1 MNGDGKA
8 ISICNIGITKMI
20 YHNKSSFAFNKLEDN
35 ILIND
40 DIKPLDI
47 IATPLS
53 IYSIMVSKKD
63 ESIFS
68 TEPKPLEINVKDGNF
83 SKNPIL
89 EEYTIM
95 AESMIKTK
103 DEITMDK
110 LIPLDIFV
118 DTIIPPTNSGSSN
131 GDGLKSFK
139 IVTQKNNYFEFRL
152 NLEDSSV
159 VNITGLP
166 YGVSYVDGVLKG
178 SAQISGEFL
187 ITVTLSNNSTINGTL
202 IISQLPRKF

>member
-8 ISICNIGITKMI
+8 ISICNDGITKMM
-20 YHNKSSFAFNKLEDN
+20 YSNKSSFAFNRLKDN

-40 DIKPLDI
+40 IIKPLDI
-47 IATPLS
+47 IVTPLS
-53 IYSIMVSKKD
+53 VYSIMVSKKD
-63 ESIFS
+63 ESLFS

-89 EEYTIM
+89 EECTIM
-95 AESMIKTK
+95 VESMIKTK

-118 DTIIPPTNSGSSN
+118 DTIIPPTNSSSSN

-187 ITVTLSNNSTINGTL
+187 ITVTLSNNSVINGTL

>member
-8 ISICNIGITKMI
+8 ISICNDGITKMM
-20 YHNKSSFAFNKLEDN
+20 YSNKSSFAFNRLKDN

-40 DIKPLDI
+40 NIKPLDI
-47 IATPLS
+47 IATPLGV
-53 IYSIMVSKKD
+53 YSIMVNKRD
-63 ESIFS
+63 ESLFS
-68 TEPKPLEINVKDGNF
+68 TKPKPLEINVKDGNF
-83 SKNPIL
+83 SKNPII
-89 EEYTIM
+89 EEYTILV
-95 AESMIKTK
+95 ESIIKTK
-103 DEITMDK
+103 DEIAMDK
-110 LIPLDIFV
+110 LTPLNIFV
-118 DTIIPPTNSGSSN
+118 DTIIPPTNSGNSN

-152 NLEDSSV
+152 NLEDNSV

-166 YGVSYVDGVLKG
+166 YGVSYVDGFLKG

-187 ITVTLSNNSTINGTL
+187 ITVTLSNKSTINGIL

>member
-8 ISICNIGITKMI
+8 ISICNIGVTRIM
-20 YHNKSSFAFNKLEDN
+20 YNNRMSFAFTKDD
-35 ILIND
+35 ILLSNN
-40 DIKPLDI
+40 IKPLDI
-47 IATPLS
+47 N
-53 IYSIMVSKKD
+53 VSTINSHTIQVNTNYKVNSVD
-63 ESIFS
+63 L
-68 TEPKPLEINVKDGNF
+68 KPFEIKVKDKTF
-83 SKNPIL
+83 SKNAIL
-89 EEYTIM
+89 EPCNISV
-95 AESMIKTK
+95 ESISVVEK
-103 DEITMDK
+103 DNMTDK
-110 LIPLDIFV
+110 LTPLNIFV
-118 DTIIPPTNSGSSN
+118 DTIIPPTNSSNSN

-152 NLEDSSV
+152 NLEDNSV

-187 ITVTLSNNSTINGTL
+187 ITVTLSNNSTINGIL